1 MNQVKSSVVVILLLF
16 IFSDIGATHNRA
28 GEITYS
34 QIGPL
39 TIRATVTTYTKTTS
53 QGADRDTI
61 ILSWGDGQMDAIPR
75 ANGNGDP
82 IQGEDIKVNFYVMEH
97 TYPSTTTYTLSFQ
110 DPNRVANIQNVNF
123 PNSVDIPFY
132 IETTFTLTSSQF
144 QGPNNSVIL
153 LQPPI
158 DFGCVGKRFIHNP
171 NAFDPD
177 GDSIS
182 YELTIP
188 LQEEGVEVSRYIF
201 PDNLP
206 GSFGELSIN
215 PISGDLIWDSPHAP
229 GEYNVAILIKEF
241 RDGVLLNSVV
251 RDMQILVLNCE
262 DNPPIVEAPRELCVI
277 AGETI
282 RIPIRVTDI
291 DTGQQVRI
299 SATGGPFEQE
309 ISPAFMDNQNIFQ
322 DSPLEEFFVWETK
335 CEHIS
340 DAYYQVIFR
349 GQDDTRMGA
358 GNASLKSLRIKV
370 LGPPPENVT
379 ADLVNNQ
386 DIVLTW
392 DLPYACEITSN
403 DFFLGFKVYRRE
415 GPDPLPLEE
424 CENGLEDRGY
434 EVIEILTTES
444 ENGRYTFNDRSV
456 PDGAIFCYRI
466 TANFAQRTFSNQP
479 FNLVESI
486 ASEEICIQVNQDEP
500 IITEVSV
507 IETSTTSG
515 EIRVSWNRPI
525 AEAVDTITN
534 PGPYSYRLERS
545 TDGANFTEV
554 VSIASPNF
562 LLPNNF
568 SFTDRNLN
576 TENIQYYYRVSLYS
590 NSLFFNNSSIAS
602 SVFST
607 LISTDM
613 QNLISCEE
621 SVPWVN
627 TTYFLERQN
636 MSGPQLL
643 FETIDE
649 SSICDFEDRGLMNDT
664 TFCYRVRTLGRYGIS
679 ESTDSLINLSQIICG
694 SPIDTVGPCPPIAM
708 AQNPCSD
715 LSDINDLNIDQEDFF
730 NLIFW
735 ESVRN
740 LCEGSDDVE
749 SYNIYFA
756 EDSILLDYELIGNVS
771 EQERLEFQHLPDL
784 GINGCYAITSIDASG
799 NEGPIGSHI
808 CIDNCPIYILPNTF
822 TPNGDGA
829 NDIFHPRQNLFVTE
843 IDFKL
848 FNRWGNLMFE
858 TTNPEINWD
867 GNTNNGRELEA
878 GTYYYTCTVF
888 ERGTD
893 GLVEALQLQGYIQL
907 LR

>member
-1 MNQVKSSVVVILLLF
+1 MNLIKSSLVLLLLF
-16 IFSDIGATHNRA
+16 IVSSDAGATHNRA

-61 ILSWGDGQMDAIPR
+61 VLFWGDGLMDAIPR
-75 ANGNGDP
+75 ANGNGEP
-82 IQGEDIKVNFYVMEH
+82 IPGEDIKVNIYVMEH
-97 TYPSTTTYTLSFQ
+97 TYPSIATYTLSFQ
-110 DPNRVANIQNVNF
+110 DPNRVSNIQNVNF

-132 IETTFTLTSSQF
+132 IETRFTLTTSQF

-177 GDSIS
+177 GDSLS
-182 YELTIP
+182 FELTTP
-188 LQEEGVEVSRYIF
+188 LQEEGVEVPRYIL
-201 PDNLP
+201 PDDLP
-206 GSFGELSIN
+206 GSFGVLSIN
-215 PISGDLIWDSPHAP
+215 SITGDLIWDSPHAP

-241 RDGVLLNSVV
+241 RDGVLLNTVI

-262 DNPPIVEAPRELCVI
+262 DNPPVVEAPLEICVI
-277 AGETI
+277 AGETL

-299 SATGGPFEQE
+299 SARGGPFVQE
-309 ISPAFMDNQNIFQ
+309 FSPAFMDNQNIFQ
-322 DSPLEEFFVWETK
+322 DSPLVEFFVWETR

-340 DAYYQVIFR
+340 DAYYQVVFR
-349 GQDDTRMGA
+349 GQDDSRMGS

-370 LGPPPENVT
+370 LGPPPENVI
-379 ADLVNNQ
+379 ADLENDE
-386 DIVLTW
+386 DIVLSW
-392 DLPYACEITSN
+392 DLPYACEVTSN
-403 DFFLGFKVYRRE
+403 DYFLGFEVYRRE
-415 GPDPLPLEE
+415 GPDPRPLDE
-424 CENGLEDRGY
+424 CENGLEGRGY
-434 EVIEILTTES
+434 ESFEMLTTETN
-444 ENGRYTFNDRSV
+444 NGRYTFTDNSL

-466 TANFAQRTFSNQP
+466 TANFAQRTSTNQP
-479 FNLVESI
+479 FNIVESI
-486 ASEEICIQVNQDEP
+486 ASEEVCIQVNQDEP
-500 IITEVSV
+500 LITEVSV
-507 IETSTTSG
+507 VETSVTNG
-515 EIRVSWNRPI
+515 EIRVSWNKPI
-525 AEAVDTITN
+525 PEAVDTILN
-534 PGPYSYRLERS
+534 PGPYNYRLERS
-545 TDGANFTEV
+545 SDGVNFSEV
-554 VSIASPNF
+554 VTITTPSFFPS
-562 LLPNNF
+562 NNL
-568 SFTDRNLN
+568 SFTDGNLN
-576 TENIQYYYRVSLYS
+576 TENIQYFYRLIFSA
-590 NSLFFNNSSIAS
+590 NNQFFNNSSTAS
-602 SVFST
+602 SVFSSI
-607 LISTDM
+607 ISTDM
-613 QNLISCEE
+613 ENIISCEE

-636 MSGPQLL
+636 MNSGQLS
-643 FETIDE
+643 FDTIDE
-649 SSICDFEDRGLMNDT
+649 SGTCDFEDRGLMNDT
-664 TFCYRVRTLGRYGIS
+664 TFCYRIRTLGRYGIGDN
-679 ESTDSLINLSQIICG
+679 TDSLTNLSQIICG
-694 SPIDTVGPCPPIAM
+694 SPIDSVGPCPPVAM

-715 LSDINDLNIDQEDFF
+715 FSGADELNIDPEDFF

-735 ESVRN
+735 DSVRN
-740 LCEGSDDVE
+740 ECEGSNDVS

-771 EQERLEFQHLPDL
+771 EQEPLEFQHLPDL
-784 GINGCYAITSIDASG
+784 GINGCYAISSIDASG
-799 NEGPIGSHI
+799 NEGPIGNHT

-829 NDIFHPRQNLFVTE
+829 NDIFHPRQNLFVAQ

-858 TTNPEINWD
+858 TTDPEINWD
-867 GNTNNGRELEA
+867 GNTNNGRSLEA
-878 GTYYYTCTVF
+878 GTYYYTCSVL
-888 ERGTD
+888 ERGND